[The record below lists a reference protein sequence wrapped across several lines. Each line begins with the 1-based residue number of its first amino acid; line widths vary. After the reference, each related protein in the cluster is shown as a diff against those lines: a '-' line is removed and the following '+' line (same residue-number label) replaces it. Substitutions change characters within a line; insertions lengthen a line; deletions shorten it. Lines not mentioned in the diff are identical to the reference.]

1 MSKPTFIDLF
11 AGAGG
16 ASTGLINAGFE
27 CIAAIEI
34 DDWAADTY
42 ELNHPSTKVIRSDIQ
57 KVQNKELKK
66 FKGVDL
72 IIGAHLVKD
81 FQLPRVIEE
90 RKMIHVIIYI
100 FIMLE
105 PLK

>member
-42 ELNHPSTKVIRSDIQ
+42 ELNHPSTKVIKAI
-57 KVQNKELKK
+57 
-66 FKGVDL
+66 FKRFR
-72 IIGAHLVKD
+72 IKS
-81 FQLPRVIEE
+81 
-90 RKMIHVIIYI
+90 
-100 FIMLE
+100 
-105 PLK
+105 